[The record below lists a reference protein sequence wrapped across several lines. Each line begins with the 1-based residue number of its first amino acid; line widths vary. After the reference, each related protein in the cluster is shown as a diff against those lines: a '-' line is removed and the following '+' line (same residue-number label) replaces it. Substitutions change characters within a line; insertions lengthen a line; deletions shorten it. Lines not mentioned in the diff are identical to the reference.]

1 MYVLGLCIIPWHI
14 AGFILDMILCEY
26 YNSDWD
32 FLNPIW
38 LAKHSKM
45 NIIGVIFHW
54 IIYNLL
60 CPLATI
66 IYWIYKLFTFKV
78 KKNR

>member
-1 MYVLGLCIIPWHI
+1 MYVLGLDILPWPA
-14 AGFILDMILCEY
+14 AGFILGIMLAGY
-26 YNSDWD
+26 YKNAWD

-38 LAKHSKM
+38 LAKKSKM

-54 IIYNLL
+54 IIYSLL

-66 IYWIYKLFTFKV
+66 IYWIYKLFTFEI
-78 KKNR
+78 KK

>member
-1 MYVLGLCIIPWHI
+1 MYILGLCIIPWHI
-14 AGFILDMILCEY
+14 AGFIMSCIVMTY
-26 YNSDWD
+26 YCGNGTWN

-45 NIIGVIFHW
+45 NIIGLVFHW

-78 KKNR
+78 KK